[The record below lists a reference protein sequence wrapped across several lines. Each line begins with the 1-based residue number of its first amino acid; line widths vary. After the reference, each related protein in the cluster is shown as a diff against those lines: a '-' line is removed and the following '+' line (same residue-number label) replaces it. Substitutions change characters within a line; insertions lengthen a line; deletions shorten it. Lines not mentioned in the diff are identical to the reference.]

1 MGYSPILDKKQVW
14 VMTINKTFDL
24 VTFWEAKA
32 HKHYILKF
40 RIDKKERPFLHNYL
54 CPNITKE
61 ESIEIQR
68 IREDQ
73 KNSLASLDG
82 TKDDNNYDPLQGLA
96 KSEEDDGDKDDDEEE
111 EDEEQKKDSD
121 FVDELSRVI
130 NLSDISQE
138 FKDDDLNKI
147 G

>member
-1 MGYSPILDKKQVW
+1 M
-14 VMTINKTFDL
+14 
-24 VTFWEAKA
+24 
-32 HKHYILKF
+32 
-40 RIDKKERPFLHNYL
+40 
-54 CPNITKE
+54 
-61 ESIEIQR
+61 EIQK
-68 IREDQ
+68 IRENQ

-121 FVDELSRVI
+121 FIDDLSRVI

-138 FKDDDLNKI
+138 FKDDDMNKI
-147 G
+147 GQIESLGKGFKKHLKNLNYAEIDPGDAIPAAQTNKFIEM